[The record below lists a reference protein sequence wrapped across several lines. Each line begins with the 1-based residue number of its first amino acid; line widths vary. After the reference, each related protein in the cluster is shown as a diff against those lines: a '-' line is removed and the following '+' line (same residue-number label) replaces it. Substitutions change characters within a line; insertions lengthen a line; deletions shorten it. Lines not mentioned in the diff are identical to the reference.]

1 MENSSSKTATPITGL
16 FQMQT
21 AFFNNAIDGI
31 TTEDSTKRMNENIN
45 HIAWLTGHIVSC
57 RYMLCGMLGVQVS
70 EPYPELFGNLKTIQE
85 DVTYPSLT
93 ELVNVLPEITE
104 QLISKLNSMSEE
116 DFRKD
121 AFGGKLIDI
130 VLFFTYHEAYHIG
143 QIGILRKA
151 LGYEAIKHN

>member
-1 MENSSSKTATPITGL
+1 MIDIFIHS
-16 FQMQT
+16 
-21 AFFNNAIDGI
+21 FFNNAIDGI